1 MTNETN
7 TTETTNALNQV
18 PVSTATAA
26 ALVATFS
33 EAAASVAK
41 AKGNKAKA
49 KGNKAKSHRIKSAE
63 LDEAPAPTGNAVD
76 AMRKAFGFTIVELA
90 HVMGM
95 THPAAYRWI
104 NAGDERI
111 LADANQRMRLV
122 AMVDFAKRMSANKC
136 KALGDEIVE
145 LHNAK
150 GKLAAQQRLLNAVV
164 VL

>member
-7 TTETTNALNQV
+7 TTETTNQV
-18 PVSTATAA
+18 PVSTATAT

-122 AMVDFAKRMSANKC
+122 AMVDFAKRSSATKC
-136 KALGDEIVE
+136 VQLGDEIVE

>member
-1 MTNETN
+1 MTNTN

-18 PVSTATAA
+18 PVSTATAV

-49 KGNKAKSHRIKSAE
+49 KGNKAKSHRIKSVE

-76 AMRKAFGFTIVELA
+76 TMRKAFGFTVVELA

-95 THPAAYRWI
+95 SHPAAYRWI
-104 NAGDERI
+104 NAGEERI

-122 AMVDFAKRMSANKC
+122 AMVDFAKRMSALKC
-136 KALGDEIVE
+136 KTLGDEIVE

>member
-41 AKGNKAKA
+41 AKA

-63 LDEAPAPTGNAVD
+63 LDEAPAPTGAAVD